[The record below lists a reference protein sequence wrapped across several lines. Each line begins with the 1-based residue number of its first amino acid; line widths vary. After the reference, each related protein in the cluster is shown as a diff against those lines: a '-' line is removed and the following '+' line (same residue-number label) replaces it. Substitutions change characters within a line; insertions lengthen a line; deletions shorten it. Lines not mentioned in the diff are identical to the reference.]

1 MGLHSQQLIDNAD
14 FKHLQAENE
23 RLQNELNES
32 IKSRARLENDKQSL
46 VQALKSKISKIRQVE
61 EEKGIVIGELR
72 ISLEEMSNS
81 QKTLKQQMMEERDLL
96 TQHLKQM
103 IETLTKENLDLRG
116 QIPNN

>member
-1 MGLHSQQLIDNAD
+1 MGLHSQKLIDNTD

-32 IKSRARLENDKQSL
+32 MKSRARLENDKQSL

-72 ISLEEMSNS
+72 ISLEEMSNN
-81 QKTLKQQMMEERDLL
+81 QTILKRQMTEEKDLL
-96 TQHLKQM
+96 THSLKEM
-103 IETLTKENLDLRG
+103 S
-116 QIPNN
+116 NNQ